1 MKNQTVIILI
11 FFREGKILAE
21 KRQMDLFKIP
31 QYLIPGG
38 TVELEE
44 NPKDAVVRE
53 ALEELGI
60 EVSKFKMLPH
70 KKKIIG
76 LRNQTLL
83 PFIIEEWEGE
93 FPNTILDKGTPLF
106 WISIDE
112 ALTSKVRPTREII
125 IALKNHLF

>member
-21 KRQMDLFKIP
+21 KRQMDLFKIS
-31 QYLIPGG
+31 QYLLPGG

-44 NPKDAVVRE
+44 NPEDAVIRE

-60 EVSKFKMLPH
+60 KVSKFKMLPH
-70 KKKIIG
+70 KKTIKG
-76 LRNQTLL
+76 LKNQTLL

-93 FPNTILDKGTPLF
+93 FPNTVLDKGTPLF

-112 ALTSKVRPTREII
+112 ALTSEVKPTREII
-125 IALKNHLF
+125 IALKDHLF

>member
-21 KRQMDLFKIP
+21 KRQMDLFKIS

-44 NPKDAVVRE
+44 NPEDAVIRE

-60 EVSKFKMLPH
+60 KVSKFKMLPH
-70 KKKIIG
+70 KKKIKG
-76 LRNQTLL
+76 LKNQTLL

-93 FPNTILDKGTPLF
+93 FPNTVLDKGTPLF

-112 ALTSKVRPTREII
+112 ALTSEVKPTREII
-125 IALKNHLF
+125 IALKDHLF

>member
-11 FFREGKILAE
+11 FFRDGKILTE
-21 KRQMDLFKIP
+21 KRQMDLFKIS

-60 EVSKFKMLPH
+60 KVSKFKMLPH
-70 KKKIIG
+70 KKKIRG
-76 LRNQTLL
+76 LKNQTLL

-106 WISIDE
+106 WVSLQE
-112 ALTSKVRPTREII
+112 ALTSEVKPTREIVK
-125 IALKNHLF
+125 ALKNHFF